1 MDHASR
7 ERMAYR
13 VNERFEALGVQVV
26 MTFNWYQE
34 DSIVQKVNGES
45 QYLIQGVSCGA
56 LSKCL

>member
-1 MDHASR
+1 
-7 ERMAYR
+7 MAYR